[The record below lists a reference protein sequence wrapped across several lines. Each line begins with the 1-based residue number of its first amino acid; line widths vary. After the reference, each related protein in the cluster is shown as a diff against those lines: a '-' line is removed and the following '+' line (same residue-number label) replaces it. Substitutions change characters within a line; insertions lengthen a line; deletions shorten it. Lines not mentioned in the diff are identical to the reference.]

1 MLRGAAIFMADL
13 VREIHL
19 PIEMD
24 YMAISSYGN
33 GAKSR
38 GRTDTGKAHSPTVG
52 DFCRMWTGLE
62 DGAFRKREP
71 DTISG
76 TGEASVGS
84 HV

>member
-1 MLRGAAIFMADL
+1 MRIRHLQLVVPFATPTAAM
-13 VREIHL
+13 E
-19 PIEMD
+19 
-24 YMAISSYGN
+24 
-33 GAKSR
+33 SR

-62 DGAFRKREP
+62 DGAFRKRES

>member
-1 MLRGAAIFMADL
+1 MRIRHLQLVVTFATTTAA
-13 VREIHL
+13 H
-19 PIEMD
+19 
-24 YMAISSYGN
+24 GN

-62 DGAFRKREP
+62 DGAFRKRES